1 MKGFD
6 CVVSVFRSPDGLSP
20 HLAEDLLLQL
30 GLKPA
35 LGSLTFANQLEK
47 LHKGP
52 ISCQD
57 GTETQTLAIIP
68 QKSDKMIGNDWPVVR
83 DKNEIITVI
92 IKIPALSKF
101 FGTQNMS

>member
-1 MKGFD
+1 M
-6 CVVSVFRSPDGLSP
+6 
-20 HLAEDLLLQL
+20 
-30 GLKPA
+30 
-35 LGSLTFANQLEK
+35 TFANQLEK

-68 QKSDKMIGNDWPVVR
+68 QKSDKMIGNDWPAVR